1 MHVTQLTALK
11 MAMMQ
16 KPLQQCAAVCTPH
29 TNALYMCV
37 GVLRGFKSFMKDTE
51 EEAKLMSTLFK
62 GRERQ

>member
-1 MHVTQLTALK
+1 